1 MVLAKVN
8 THNDAMF
15 QFDEE
20 GTAPKSYSAVFI
32 RSEQSTLHDDSS
44 SLEARDLSNRY
55 KRTGGSLVK
64 AIAS

>member
-1 MVLAKVN
+1 MN

-20 GTAPKSYSAVFI
+20 GTEPKSYYAGFI

-44 SLEARDLSNRY
+44 SLEARDLSIHNE
-55 KRTGGSLVK
+55 RTGGLPVK